1 LDYRRLVSFIKD
13 VFPLITSRIKHVIS
27 VLLEFEVDSLSE
39 NKAVAGKR
47 PRMLIKMGDL
57 DPKFKYK
64 FGEISGLANLKLCFQ
79 CGTCT
84 ADCPIARFSEIY
96 NPRKLLRMT
105 LLGMK
110 DRILSSE
117 AIWLCAACFTCV
129 DHCPQGVDIAG
140 VLRTL
145 RNMAAMEGIL
155 PPVFEEITRNIKTTG
170 CAYRIPELRRKNRI
184 KKGLPPLPKTN
195 VDAIARLFDI
205 LDVSKMKMEKS

>member
-1 LDYRRLVSFIKD
+1 M
-13 VFPLITSRIKHVIS
+13 
-27 VLLEFEVDSLSE
+27 SE
-39 NKAVAGKR
+39 NKVAAGTR
-47 PRMLIKMGDL
+47 PRRLIKMEDL
-57 DPKFKYK
+57 DPTFKYK
-64 FGEISGLANLKLCFQ
+64 SGEISGLENLKLCFQ

-110 DRILSSE
+110 NRILSSE

-129 DHCPQGVDIAG
+129 DHCPQGVDIAA
-140 VLRTL
+140 VLSAL

-170 CAYRIPELRRKNRI
+170 CAYKIPELRRKNRT

-195 VDAIARLFDI
+195 VDAIARLLDI
-205 LDVSKMKMEKS
+205 LDVSNVKTETS